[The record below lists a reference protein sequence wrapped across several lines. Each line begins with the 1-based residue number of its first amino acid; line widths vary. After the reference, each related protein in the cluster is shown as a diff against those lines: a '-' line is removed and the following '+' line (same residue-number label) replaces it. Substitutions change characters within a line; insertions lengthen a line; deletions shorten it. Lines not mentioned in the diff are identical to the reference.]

1 MLEHYVPD
9 LYEKSIDM
17 ITLEIEEEI
26 KAQKK
31 TTIIKPKR
39 VKEYLNNKDLYDEI
53 VKSKELDRLTPTA
66 EKMLILL
73 AERAITKMK
82 YVNSDDKHDCLSFAI
97 LDLLKYWRSFNPKYK
112 NAFAYFTE
120 IAKKGYAKGW
130 NKLYP
135 KKYEGTVSINGSS
148 DSEGIYSI

>member
-1 MLEHYVPD
+1 MTETFNDPKGHDKP
-9 LYEKSIDM
+9 IDM
-17 ITLEIEEEI
+17 IALEIEQEI
-26 KAQKK
+26 KSKQPKTKVKK
-31 TTIIKPKR
+31 KKD
-39 VKEYLNNKDLYDEI
+39 YLNNKDLYDEI
-53 VKSKELDRLTPTA
+53 VKSKEQDKLTPTA
-66 EKMLILL
+66 EKMLMLL

-82 YVNSDDKHDCLSFAI
+82 YVDQDDKKDCLAFAI
-97 LDLLKYWRSFNPKYK
+97 LDLLKYWRGFNPKYK

-135 KKYEGTVSINGSS
+135 KKYEGTISINGGM